1 MTAQS
6 TKSATTDIPSI
17 AHKFADQLVTS
28 VKEGQQL
35 TVDATAKLTKAVSAL
50 PLPELPTLA
59 GVPASPDL
67 KALSTFSFDLAAT
80 LLQAQREFTLS
91 MLTTMGAK
99 SL

>member
-17 AHKFADQLVTS
+17 AQKLADQLVTS

-35 TVDATAKLTKAVSAL
+35 TVDAAAKLTKAVSAL
-50 PLPELPTLA
+50 PLPELA
-59 GVPASPDL
+59 GAPATPDL
-67 KALSTFSFDLAAT
+67 KAFSAYSFDLAAN
-80 LLQAQREFTLS
+80 LLQAQRDFTLS

-99 SL
+99 SR

>member
-50 PLPELPTLA
+50 PELPTLA
-59 GVPASPDL
+59 GVPTSPDL